1 MESRNPAA
9 APGVTGDDFVLEPG
23 LFLRSGATV
32 FLVENIH
39 DNVAILKHTVSLEE
53 KVILVPRLL
62 GEILNGNVVV
72 AEARDRERALGGDKF
87 EEDDEQ
93 TTARLP
99 LSELSKAQI
108 DHVLKGTRCINGL
121 RALGYTSL
129 SPGNPTIQL
138 DLDRLTKRLGY
149 KKPIKASWVY
159 KWSIPFDRSGGDPR
173 SIIPR
178 LQDRGGNANRIDPIV
193 EEATARV
200 LEAKKDEPNAKV
212 RTYQIVSDIK
222 SVLQTE
228 HPNFPNAV
236 IAVNWS
242 TVDRRIKSE
251 FSPYDLCRRNRGE
264 AVAKQKYRD
273 WYPRE
278 AAEFPLAVWE
288 TDDIDTDVFNIDERS
303 GLPCGRAYLTGVI
316 DQHSLIVPGLEL
328 SHKPRS
334 VWSAVSA
341 ISKAILPTDPDDPDF
356 AESKAG
362 CEFYGKPGV
371 VVFDNALYNHA
382 KEIELAAHSMN
393 FIPGWAKPK
402 TPTEKAHQE
411 GWNGRIKR
419 DFLSTLPGHRG
430 DKMQREGLNVGL
442 AAANIGLQQFK
453 QRLLKWTYD
462 DYCNS
467 PMNDGLT
474 PRQKWHLG
482 MRFSKPRIP
491 RDIWGYRLVPCLH
504 KTLKFRP
511 EGIQFC
517 GLTYSAPFLTAMR
530 KMYGHNAEALISFNP
545 GDLGVIYVQ
554 NPATKAYAPIPCAN
568 PEYAEGLSLYQHQ
581 LVRKLARTHRVRNP
595 AIPQLLLYREELRK
609 LTEQLRYSTRLLD
622 HKKAIRTGDIPSQ
635 TPKGAATAQSKTIQ
649 ITELESEITDIDDVE
664 MEEGEAGWEIPEF
677 I

>member
-1 MESRNPAA
+1 MESQSPAVV
-9 APGVTGDDFVLEPG
+9 PRIIGDDFLLEPG
-23 LFLRSGATV
+23 LLLRSGATV
-32 FLVENIH
+32 FLVENMH

-53 KVILVPRLL
+53 KVILVPKLL
-62 GEILNGNVVV
+62 GEILKGNVVV

-87 EEDDEQ
+87 EEDDKQ
-93 TTARLP
+93 TMARLP

-108 DHVLKGTRCINGL
+108 DHVLRVTRCINGL
-121 RALGYTSL
+121 RAQGYTSL

-138 DLDRLTKRLGY
+138 DLDRLKERLNDE
-149 KKPIKASWVY
+149 KPVKAAWVY
-159 KWSIPFDRSGGDPR
+159 KWSIPFDRSGGDPC
-173 SIIPR
+173 SVIPR
-178 LQDRGGNANRIDPIV
+178 LQDRGGKANRIDPIIDR
-193 EEATARV
+193 ATARV
-200 LEAKKDEPNAKV
+200 LETKKKDSKAKV

-222 SVLQTE
+222 SILQTE
-228 HPNFPNAV
+228 HPTSPDLV

-242 TVDRRIKSE
+242 TVDRRIQSE
-251 FSPYDLCRRNRGE
+251 FSPYDLCRRNHGA
-264 AVAKQKYRD
+264 AVARQKYRD

-278 AAEFPLAVWE
+278 AAGFPLAVWE

-341 ISKAILPTDPDDPDF
+341 IAKAILPTDPDDFDF
-356 AESKAG
+356 AESKSG

-382 KEIELAAHSMN
+382 KDIELAAHSMN

-411 GWNGRIKR
+411 GWNGRVKR
-419 DFLSTLPGHRG
+419 DFLSTLPGYRG
-430 DKMQREGLNVGL
+430 DKKKREGLKEGL
-442 AAANIGLQQFK
+442 AAANIGLQKFK
-453 QRLLKWTYD
+453 HLLMKWIYD

-467 PMNDGLT
+467 PMQDGLT
-474 PRQKWHLG
+474 PRQKWHFG

-517 GLTYSAPFLTAMR
+517 GLIYFAPFLTAMR
-530 KMYGHNAEALISFNP
+530 KMYGHNADALLRFNP
-545 GDLGVIYVQ
+545 GDLGEIYVQ

-568 PEYAEGLSLYQHQ
+568 PEYAKGLSLYQHQ

-595 AIPQLLLYREELRK
+595 SIPQLLLYREELRL
-609 LTEQLRYSTRLLD
+609 LTEQLRYSTKLKD
-622 HKKAIRTGDIPSQ
+622 HKRAVRTGDIPCETSGVKP
-635 TPKGAATAQSKTIQ
+635 TGKTEIIQ
-649 ITELESEITDIDDVE
+649 VTELESQVASIDEVE
-664 MEEGEAGWEIPEF
+664 MEQGEEGWEMPEF

>member
-1 MESRNPAA
+1 MESQNRTVI
-9 APGVTGDDFVLEPG
+9 PGIVGDDFALEPG
-23 LFLRSGATV
+23 LLLRSGATV
-32 FLVENIH
+32 FHVENIH
-39 DNVAILKHTVSLEE
+39 DNVATLKHAVSLKE
-53 KVILVPRLL
+53 KVILVTRLL
-62 GEILNGNVVV
+62 GEILNGNVEV
-72 AEARDRERALGGDKF
+72 AEARDRERALGEDKF
-87 EEDDEQ
+87 EEDDKQ
-93 TTARLP
+93 TMARLP

-108 DHVLKGTRCINGL
+108 DHVLRVTRCINGL

-129 SPGNPTIQL
+129 SPENPTIQL
-138 DLDRLTKRLGY
+138 DLDRLKKRLDDE
-149 KKPIKASWVY
+149 KPVKASWVY

-173 SIIPR
+173 SVIPR
-178 LQDRGGNANRIDPIV
+178 LQDRGGKRNRINPIV
-193 EEATARV
+193 DDATARV
-200 LEAKKDEPNAKV
+200 LQIRKDDPKAKV

-228 HPNFPNAV
+228 HPNSPNLV
-236 IAVNWS
+236 IGVNWS
-242 TVDRRIKSE
+242 TVDRRIQAE
-251 FSPYDLCRRNRGE
+251 FSPYEICRRNRGE

-278 AAEFPLAVWE
+278 GAEFPLAVWE
-288 TDDIDTDVFNIDERS
+288 TDDIDTDVFTIDERS

-341 ISKAILPTDPDDPDF
+341 IAKAILPTNPDDPDF

-382 KEIELAAHSMN
+382 KDIELAAHSMN

-402 TPTEKAHQE
+402 TPTEKAYQE

-430 DKMQREGLNVGL
+430 EKKQREGLNEGL

-453 QRLLKWTYD
+453 HRLLKWTYD

-467 PMNDGLT
+467 PMIDGLT

-517 GLTYSAPFLTAMR
+517 GLIYSASLLTAMR
-530 KMYGHNAEALISFNP
+530 KCYGYNAETMIRFNP
-545 GDLGVIYVQ
+545 GELGEIYVQ
-554 NPATKAYAPIPCAN
+554 DPATKAYAPIPCTN
-568 PEYAEGLSLYQHQ
+568 PEYAKGLSLYQHQ
-581 LVRKLARTHRVRNP
+581 LIRKLARTHRIRNP
-595 AIPQLLLYREELRK
+595 SIPQLLLYREELRE
-609 LTEQLRYSTRLLD
+609 LTEQLRYSTKLID
-622 HKKAIRTGDIPSQ
+622 HKKAARTGDIPGEAPNEAPA
-635 TPKGAATAQSKTIQ
+635 PKTQ
-649 ITELESEITDIDDVE
+649 INVVTELEQQVLEIDEVP
-664 MEEGEAGWEIPEF
+664 MEEEEDGWNLAEVA
-677 I
+677 